1 VRAHTHQHKPPLSRR
16 IKGRGSAAPAAQK
29 KGDPPFIS
37 HSRCRILLHPRTL
50 AAREIGRV
58 SVRTRCCQC
67 REKNITVASSLL
79 SALER
84 AADRHQRPATRQAV
98 PTSDEEARKR
108 SNTPRPDLWCRSDRG
123 AHGVVEHS
131 STSNTQSL
139 FAPAD
144 STRPKT
150 VGLWPAMRRSP
161 QQRSTWQP
169 RRWPDCCCGQRVT
182 RWRCEGP
189 YRHPIAWASQ
199 RSRLIRSFV
208 RPRVDVSRQKKPLER
223 HPSDTRLAWL

>member
-1 VRAHTHQHKPPLSRR
+1 
-16 IKGRGSAAPAAQK
+16 
-29 KGDPPFIS
+29 
-37 HSRCRILLHPRTL
+37 
-50 AAREIGRV
+50 
-58 SVRTRCCQC
+58 
-67 REKNITVASSLL
+67 L

-84 AADRHQRPATRQAV
+84 AAHRHQRPATRQAV

-161 QQRSTWQP
+161 AAEHLAAPPVARLVLRTARDTLEVCRTVPASDRVGIATVAP
-169 RRWPDCCCGQRVT
+169 HPELREATCGCVET
-182 RWRCEGP
+182 
-189 YRHPIAWASQ
+189 
-199 RSRLIRSFV
+199 
-208 RPRVDVSRQKKPLER
+208 KKAARTAPER
-223 HPSDTRLAWL
+223 HATGVAIDAGALLRATSCVIKDMIKKELEPLGVGTSNPGPDRNHLNLIISGQYRSHNARRRRAHAVLDHKAQMRPVNC

>member
-1 VRAHTHQHKPPLSRR
+1 MRPDSRR
-16 IKGRGSAAPAAQK
+16 RGP
-29 KGDPPFIS
+29 
-37 HSRCRILLHPRTL
+37 RCRILLHPRTL

-150 VGLWPAMRRSP
+150 VGLWPVMRRSP
-161 QQRSTWQP
+161 AAEHLAAPPVARLLLRTARDTLEVCRTVPASDGVGIATVAPHPEP
-169 RRWPDCCCGQRVT
+169 REATCGCVET
-182 RWRCEGP
+182 
-189 YRHPIAWASQ
+189 
-199 RSRLIRSFV
+199 
-208 RPRVDVSRQKKPLER
+208 KK
-223 HPSDTRLAWL
+223 DA

>member
-1 VRAHTHQHKPPLSRR
+1 MCRVHLHDCTTA
-16 IKGRGSAAPAAQK
+16 
-29 KGDPPFIS
+29 
-37 HSRCRILLHPRTL
+37 SRCRILLHPRTL

-131 STSNTQSL
+131 STSNAQSL

-161 QQRSTWQP
+161 AAEHLAAPPVARLLLRTARDTLEMCRTVPASDRVGIATVAPHPEP
-169 RRWPDCCCGQRVT
+169 REATCGCVET
-182 RWRCEGP
+182 
-189 YRHPIAWASQ
+189 
-199 RSRLIRSFV
+199 
-208 RPRVDVSRQKKPLER
+208 QK
-223 HPSDTRLAWL
+223 DA